1 MSGISLCPVIE
12 RRFCNMVKSNS
23 AIPSGRLIMITA
35 IGGCIGLITFLIFVS
50 ISKGNNIVLCAALA
64 LLAGTLA
71 ITSSSSILFYSL
83 YRDSHESIIKL
94 KEQSSMDKL
103 TELYNRSYLDPF
115 LESEIDA
122 AKKDNQQISVI
133 MVDMDHFKEINDTY
147 GHIVGDHVLTIF
159 AQVVL
164 KCIRKTDIIA
174 RYGGDEFIVVLP
186 NTDTETAKSVAERI
200 REDVSEAYIPPID
213 DVVISSIHCSVGIST
228 YPIHC
233 DSKNSL
239 IKTSDLALYMA
250 KKSGR
255 NCTKVFQN
263 DPVMN

>member
-1 MSGISLCPVIE
+1 M
-12 RRFCNMVKSNS
+12 MKSNS
-23 AIPSGRLIMITA
+23 SIPFGRLMVVTA
-35 IGGCIGLITFLIFVS
+35 IGICISVIAFIISKS
-50 ISKGNNIVLCAALA
+50 ISGDLSWSLVFA
-64 LLAGTLA
+64 LLTGTLA
-71 ITSSSSILFYSL
+71 VASATSILFYSL
-83 YRDSHESIIKL
+83 YKNTHESINKL
-94 KEQSSMDKL
+94 REQSSMDKL

-115 LESEIDA
+115 LDSEIDA
-122 AKKDNQQISVI
+122 AKKDHQQISVI

-186 NTDTETAKSVAERI
+186 NTDTETARSVAERI

-213 DVVISSIHCSVGIST
+213 GVVISSIHCSVGIST
-228 YPIHC
+228 YPVHC

-263 DPVMN
+263 GPVIN

>member
-1 MSGISLCPVIE
+1 MKKINGAFLTG
-12 RRFCNMVKSNS
+12 K
-23 AIPSGRLIMITA
+23 LILITA
-35 IGGCIGLITFLIFVS
+35 IGVCIGITAFLISFTVL
-50 ISKGNNIVLCAALA
+50 KDGNIVWCVASAFIA
-64 LLAGTLA
+64 CTLT
-71 ITSSSSILFYSL
+71 ITSSASILFYSL
-83 YRDSHESIIKL
+83 YKSSNESIGKL

-122 AKKDNQQISVI
+122 AKKENQQISVI

-147 GHIVGDHVLTIF
+147 GHTVGDHVLTIF

-186 NTDTETAKSVAERI
+186 DTDTDTAESVGERI
-200 REDVSEAYIPPID
+200 REDVSETYIPPID

-228 YPIHC
+228 YPVHC
-233 DSKNSL
+233 DSKSSL
-239 IKTSDLALYMA
+239 IRTSDLALYMA
-250 KKSGR
+250 KRSGR
-255 NCTKVFQN
+255 NCTKVYQN
-263 DPVMN
+263 EPVLN

>member
-1 MSGISLCPVIE
+1 
-12 RRFCNMVKSNS
+12 MVKSNN
-23 AIPSGRLIMITA
+23 AFPSGRLLMITA
-35 IGGCIGLITFLIFVS
+35 IGGCIGLIAFLIS
-50 ISKGNNIVLCAALA
+50 ISAAKGGDIVWCAIVA
-64 LLAGTLA
+64 LLTGTLSV
-71 ITSSSSILFYSL
+71 TSSSSILFYSL
-83 YRDSHESIIKL
+83 YKNSHESINKL

-186 NTDTETAKSVAERI
+186 NTDTETATTVAERI
-200 REDVSEAYIPPID
+200 REEVSETYIPPTD
-213 DVVISSIHCSVGIST
+213 GVVISSIHCSVGIST
-228 YPIHC
+228 YPVHC

-255 NCTKVFQN
+255 NCTKVFQK
-263 DPVMN
+263 DPVMS